1 MRLSTYVFGVP
12 AVVIAGALAIAN
24 RQSVV
29 FSLDPFS
36 SDHPALAFSLPLYL
50 LMFFALALGIV
61 LGGATQ
67 ALSRLWGGRARKPL
81 PPVRGG
87 PKSGP
92 G

>member
-1 MRLSTYVFGVP
+1 MKLSTYVFGVP

-29 FSLDPFS
+29 FSFDPFS

-50 LMFFALALGIV
+50 LLFVAVALGIV
-61 LGGATQ
+61 LGGAAQ
-67 ALSRLWGGRARKPL
+67 AFSRLRGGRTKKPL
-81 PPVRGG
+81 PPARPG
-87 PKSGP
+87 PRSPP